1 MIRTCV
7 LALSAAALLAPA
19 ARAQDD
25 AKAVVEKA
33 IKAHGG
39 AANLDKFKAGKG
51 KLKGTIL
58 IMGQEIEVA
67 GDMSFMYPDK
77 GKAVLTLSVQG
88 MKINI
93 TQLIAGDRVEVV
105 VQGMKQPIP
114 DEQAADVRMSQ
125 YVAYLTQLTPL
136 LRGDQFTLKSLGE
149 SKLEGKTLV
158 GVSVTNKDKKFKEVK
173 LYFDKDSGLLTKADH
188 MTTDEGGKE
197 VVTEQIFGD
206 FKEFK
211 GIKVATKETVIKDGK
226 KSQELVTESFEP
238 LEKLDDKAFTVE
250 D

>member
-25 AKAVVEKA
+25 AKAIVEKA

-39 AANLDKFKAGKG
+39 ADTLDKYKAGKG
-51 KLKGTIL
+51 KLKGVII
-58 IMGQEIEVA
+58 IMGQEVEIA

-88 MKINI
+88 QKISI

-105 VQGMKQPIP
+105 VMGMKQPIP

-125 YVAYLTQLTPL
+125 YIAYLTQLTPL
-136 LRGDQFTLKSLGE
+136 LKGDQLTLKALGE
-149 SKLEGKTLV
+149 TKFEG
-158 GVSVTNKDKKFKEVK
+158 VK
-173 LYFDKDSGLLTKADH
+173 LFFDKDSGMLIKADH
-188 MTTDEGGKE
+188 MSTDEGGKQ
-197 VVTEQIFGD
+197 VLTEQIFGAY
-206 FKEFK
+206 KEFK
-211 GIKVATKETVIKDGK
+211 GIKVPTKETVIKDGK
-226 KSQELVTESFEP
+226 KSQEIVTEAFEP
-238 LEKLDDKAFTVE
+238 LEKLDDKTFTVE